1 MKNLFIQIKIRFHL
15 GYSNQSCD
23 GEREEDD
30 LHDESHEGV
39 VGEGVGPPHVS
50 PPVFLVESSDDE
62 PLHHHVL
69 GREEEEDGAGQ
80 GEQLEGEQYR
90 AEN

>member
-1 MKNLFIQIKIRFHL
+1 MTSFIRQSLYL
-15 GYSNQSCD
+15 GDSNQSRD
-23 GEREEDD
+23 SEGEEDD

-39 VGEGVGPPHVS
+39 VGEGVRPPHVS
-50 PPVFLVESSDDE
+50 PPLLLVESRDDQ

-69 GREEEEDGAGQ
+69 GREEEEDGPGQ
-80 GEQLEGEQYR
+80 SEQLQGEQYR